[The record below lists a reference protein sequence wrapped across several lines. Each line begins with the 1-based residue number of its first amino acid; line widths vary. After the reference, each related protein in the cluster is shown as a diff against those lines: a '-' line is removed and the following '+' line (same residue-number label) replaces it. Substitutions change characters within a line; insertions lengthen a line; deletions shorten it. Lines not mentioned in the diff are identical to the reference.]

1 MSLFCA
7 GNGFYEEIAIG
18 GEVIKT
24 SRLACAM
31 NYFAF
36 AMLVKMREE
45 FK

>member
-1 MSLFCA
+1 MSFCCA
-7 GNGFYEEIAIG
+7 GNSFYEEIAIG
-18 GEVIKT
+18 AEVLKT

-36 AMLVKMREE
+36 AMLVKMKEE